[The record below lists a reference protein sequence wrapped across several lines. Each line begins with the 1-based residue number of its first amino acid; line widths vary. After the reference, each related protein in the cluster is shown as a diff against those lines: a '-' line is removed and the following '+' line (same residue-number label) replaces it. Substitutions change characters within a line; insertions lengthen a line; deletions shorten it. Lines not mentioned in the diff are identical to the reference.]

1 MIVYDKSG
9 LGPRFLAHK
18 RGLVGVAPYVPGFLG
33 LFVSSQIL
41 ILMKGREGLGQ
52 ELGQEDFRVHGWD
65 MA

>member
-1 MIVYDKSG
+1 M
-9 LGPRFLAHK
+9 
-18 RGLVGVAPYVPGFLG
+18 APYVPGFLG